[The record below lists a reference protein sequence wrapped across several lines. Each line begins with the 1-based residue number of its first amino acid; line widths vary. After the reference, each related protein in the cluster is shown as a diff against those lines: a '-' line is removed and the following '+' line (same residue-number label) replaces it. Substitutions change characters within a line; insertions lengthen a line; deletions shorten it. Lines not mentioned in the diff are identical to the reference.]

1 MSKVKGTVAEYVKSD
16 AVSNSAR
23 SSPPQNGSLPLRT
36 GHGARR
42 SFVSLIPS
50 PVSQNRHC
58 QNRRK
63 KKKKKESLSPD
74 VLSGATPTTRLQA
87 TCSSKMEEKIRSPC
101 SFCRDRELHSNVRC
115 SFPDYSRLLI
125 TAILARARAF
135 SKGSRNSGARTRR
148 CLDQT

>member
-1 MSKVKGTVAEYVKSD
+1 MSKVKGTVAECVKSD

-36 GHGARR
+36 GHGAPSSLR
-42 SFVSLIPS
+42 SPLRFPRTDTVKIEEE
-50 PVSQNRHC
+50 
-58 QNRRK
+58 
-63 KKKKKESLSPD
+63 KKKESLSPD

-87 TCSSKMEEKIRSPC
+87 TCSSKMEEKIRSPRT
-101 SFCRDRELHSNVRC
+101 FCRDRELHSNARC